1 MSASPA
7 WLRRGRCS
15 LRACSFLL
23 LLAGATGCIP
33 AVHNRVPDSAVV
45 PDHLTALPPMVVVY
59 TLDSAG
65 ERARQ
70 NDAADELGIQAQRE
84 VAAVMR
90 AVGGRVTPPEQV
102 AACGELCLRF
112 FRWGSI
118 ASLEIA
124 AQRLEIRDYGST
136 SVADWVFPGDINL
149 VRAALGSDLA
159 LFVVLKQMRQ
169 TSAARALMILGGGYT
184 VGKQIDVACV
194 ADLRDGKMSW
204 CSLARDEK
212 GDLAQ
217 REQIGAV
224 IRRLLRPVIAN
235 RRPPSP
241 APPGPASPVAS
252 P

>member
-33 AVHNRVPDSAVV
+33 AVHNRVPDSAIV
-45 PDHLTALPPMVVVY
+45 PDHLTALPPQVVVY

-65 ERARQ
+65 ERAPQ
-70 NDAADELGIQAQRE
+70 TDAADELGIQAQRE

-102 AACGELCLRF
+102 AACGEPCLRF

-124 AQRLEIRDYGST
+124 AQRLEIRNYGSN

-159 LFVVLKQMRQ
+159 LLVVLKQTRQ
-169 TSAARALMILGGGYT
+169 TSRYT

-194 ADLRDGKMSW
+194 ADLRDGKMTW
-204 CSLARDEK
+204 CSLVRDEK

-235 RRPPSP
+235 GRPAAA
-241 APPGPASPVAS
+241 APVPASP
-252 P
+252 

>member
-1 MSASPA
+1 MSASTARLP
-7 WLRRGRCS
+7 RGRCS
-15 LRACSFLL
+15 LRACSLFL

-33 AVHNRVPDSAVV
+33 AVWNRAPDSAILPEQV
-45 PDHLTALPPMVVVY
+45 TALPPLVVVY
-59 TLDSAG
+59 TLDSSG
-65 ERARQ
+65 ERVAR
-70 NDAADELGIQAQRE
+70 NDAADELMLRAQRE
-84 VAAVMR
+84 VASVMN
-90 AVGGRVTPPEQV
+90 AIGGHVTPPEQV
-102 AACGELCLRF
+102 GACGEPCLRF

-124 AQRLEIRDYGST
+124 AQRLEIRNYGSN

-159 LFVVLKQMRQ
+159 LLVVLKQTRQ
-169 TSAARALMILGGGYT
+169 TSRYT

-194 ADLRDGKMSW
+194 ADLRDGKMTW
-204 CSLARDEK
+204 CSLVRDEK

-235 RRPPSP
+235 ARPAAA
-241 APPGPASPVAS
+241 APVPASP
-252 P
+252 